1 MKRPLVG
8 MAAALVLGEVI
19 AKAGNS
25 ISIAVW
31 ICVVVC
37 CCAMLRRTAIRKDV
51 MIGLLPVCWGLG
63 TILAIQA
70 ARTPPLDDWVEEC
83 TEKCQIQGTVYWKE
97 PSGDQWKVYIRKTDV
112 RLPSGQIVKDC
123 RNLLLYTEEGETIS
137 VGARIQVQGV
147 IGSFSCASNP
157 GQFDA
162 RQYYRAKKIDYP
174 VFVSGKVLILQESR
188 NRAAVWLTKLR
199 LTLLQSLEEICREQD
214 LGIFQAVF
222 LGEKSAMDPEIKSL
236 YQANGIAHIL
246 AISGLHISFLG
257 NILYRVLRKA
267 TGSYKWSMAGGMI
280 VLASYGWMTGSAVS
294 ALRAVVMFFCM
305 MGAQTAGR
313 SYDMLSAAG
322 LSAIFVLVQYPLQ
335 LYEAGFL
342 LTYGAILGIGGLM
355 PCLEKILVPKSKAAK
370 AFLCSFSV
378 QAATLPV
385 MLWFYY
391 TYPVYS
397 IVLNLF
403 VVPFAGYVLFSAL
416 AGSIA
421 GIWWTRGGMFFLG
434 SGHYVLEYYEG
445 LCRLVQRLPFAR
457 DVVGRPAIWQIFLYY
472 GILLTALFL
481 GNHFFAEEGH
491 EQNTVRPSDNR
502 KRQNREEH
510 QDREKDQDGKKAAV
524 GKAAKTAA
532 AAVIFLALYGML
544 HPVSDGM
551 LHITV
556 LNVDQGDCTCI
567 QMPDGTCILIDG
579 GSTGTEQPGT
589 YRILPYLLSKG
600 IGRLEQIVVTH
611 PDEDHMNGICEL
623 LEEGT
628 IQVGSLYLPDM
639 GEKASKFSA
648 LIALADARKIP
659 VIYAKKGDQWGWK
672 NRRLWK
678 KENFLSEESDTVP
691 VLECLHPEEGYEGS
705 DTNSYSIVLRLEYG
719 LFSALFMGDAGT
731 EQEEGLGVLKAVTLL
746 KAGHHGSRYSSGASF
761 LEKTAPAAAVI
772 SCGAKNSYGHPH
784 QETID
789 RLTRAGSRIFM
800 TKDQGAVLV
809 KTDGTHFWVDTY
821 VGKADADADF
831 E

>member
-19 AKAGNS
+19 AQAGNS
-25 ISIAVW
+25 ISMAVW
-31 ICVVVC
+31 ICVTVC
-37 CCAMLRRTAIRKDV
+37 CGIMLRCTVMQKDV
-51 MIGLLPVCWGLG
+51 AIGLLPVCWGLG

-70 ARTPPLDDWVEEC
+70 AKAPPLDGWVEEC
-83 TEKCQIQGTVYWKE
+83 TEKCQVQGTVYWKE
-97 PSGDQWKVYIRKTDV
+97 PSDDQWKVYIRETDV
-112 RLPSGQIVKDC
+112 RLPSGQIVKNC
-123 RNLLLYTEEGETIS
+123 RSLLLYMEEGETIS
-137 VGARIQVQGV
+137 VGSRIQVQGV

-174 VFVSGKVLILQESR
+174 VFVSGKVLVLRESR
-188 NRAAVWLTKLR
+188 NYAGIWLTKLR
-199 LTLLQSLEEICREQD
+199 LALLQSLEQICRERD
-214 LGIFQAVF
+214 LGVFQAAF
-222 LGEKSAMDPEIKSL
+222 LGEKSAMDAEIKSL

-257 NILYRVLRKA
+257 NMLYQALRKI

-280 VLASYGWMTGSAVS
+280 ILASYGWMTGSAVS
-294 ALRAVVMFFCM
+294 AVRAVVMFFCI

-322 LSAIFVLVQYPLQ
+322 LSAVFVLVQYPLQ

-355 PCLEKILVPKSKAAK
+355 PCLEKILTPKSKIAK
-370 AFLCSFSV
+370 ALLCSFSV
-378 QAATLPV
+378 QAVTLPV

-397 IVLNLF
+397 LVLNLF
-403 VVPFAGYVLFSAL
+403 VIPFAGYLLFSAL

-421 GIWWTRGGMFFLG
+421 GIWWTKGGIFFLG

-445 LCRLVQRLPFAR
+445 LCRLVQKFPFAR
-457 DVVGRPAIWQIFLYY
+457 DVVGRPAVWQIFLYY

-481 GNHFFAEEGH
+481 GNYFFAGEAQG
-491 EQNTVRPSDNR
+491 QNIVQLSHKGKN
-502 KRQNREEH
+502 QN
-510 QDREKDQDGKKAAV
+510 REKDQNGKRAAL
-524 GKAAKTAA
+524 GKAAKTAVS
-532 AAVIFLALYGML
+532 AVIFLVLYGML
-544 HPVSDGM
+544 HPFPDGM
-551 LHITV
+551 LHITM
-556 LNVDQGDCTCI
+556 LDVDQGDCTCI
-567 QMPDGTCILIDG
+567 QMPDGACILIDG
-579 GSTGTEQPGT
+579 GSTGARQPGI
-589 YRILPYLLSKG
+589 YRILPYLLSEG

-639 GEKASKFSA
+639 GEKMEKFSA
-648 LIALADARKIP
+648 LLALADSRKIP
-659 VIYAKKGDQWGWK
+659 VVYAKKGDQWGWK
-672 NRRLWK
+672 NGRLWK
-678 KENFLSEESDTVP
+678 KEYFPTEKNDTIP
-691 VLECLHPEEGYEGS
+691 VLECLHPEEGYQGS
-705 DTNSYSIVLRLEYG
+705 DTNSYSIVLQLEYG

-731 EQEEGLGVLKAVTLL
+731 EQEEGLGTLRTVTLL
-746 KAGHHGSRYSSGASF
+746 KAGHHGSRYSSGVSF

-789 RLTRAGSRIFM
+789 RLTEAGSRIFV
-800 TKDQGAVLV
+800 TKDQGAVFV
-809 KTDGTHFWVDTY
+809 KTDGARFWVDTY
-821 VGKADADADF
+821 MGKADADADF